1 MFHFKWLNLE
11 DSQVKNK
18 KMKNLF
24 LILFSTS
31 LVSCLSISLKIDEEA
46 AKSIADAINNS
57 NKKELH
63 IMKSSSNDMGML
75 GENEN
80 IMIIRNSDD
89 MEWVDNDGKK
99 IKRVMIRGGKFGK
112 GPNTSKYMNDIP
124 GVIIRRIEKASEKGI
139 DIKIDTII
147 SENGERKEIKIEV
160 KAGNN

>member
-1 MFHFKWLNLE
+1 MIKLE

-24 LILFSTS
+24 LIIFSTS

>member
-1 MFHFKWLNLE
+1 M
-11 DSQVKNK
+11 K
-18 KMKNLF
+18 KLF

-31 LVSCLSISLKIDEEA
+31 LVSCLSLSLTIDEEA

-63 IMKSSSNDMGML
+63 IMKMNNDDMGML

-89 MEWVDNDGKK
+89 MEWVGDDGKK
-99 IKRVMIRGGKFGK
+99 MKRVMIRGERFGK
-112 GPNTSKYMNDIP
+112 GPNASKYMDDIP
-124 GVIIRRIEKASEKGI
+124 EVIIRRIEKANEKGI

-147 SENGERKEIKIEV
+147 SENGERKEIKI
-160 KAGNN
+160 

>member
-1 MFHFKWLNLE
+1 M
-11 DSQVKNK
+11 K
-18 KMKNLF
+18 KLF

-31 LVSCLSISLKIDEEA
+31 LVSCLTLSIEIDDNA

-75 GENEN
+75 GEN
-80 IMIIRNSDD
+80 IIIIRNSDD
-89 MEWVDNDGKK
+89 MEWVGDDGKK
-99 IKRVMIRGGKFGK
+99 MKRVMIRGEKFGK
-112 GPNTSKYMNDIP
+112 GPNASKYMDDIP
-124 GVIIRRIEKASEKGI
+124 GVIVRRIEKASEKGI

-160 KAGNN
+160 KSRNN

>member
-1 MFHFKWLNLE
+1 M
-11 DSQVKNK
+11 K
-18 KMKNLF
+18 KLF

-31 LVSCLSISLKIDEEA
+31 LVSCLSLSLTIDEEA

-63 IMKSSSNDMGML
+63 IMKMN
-75 GENEN
+75 N
-80 IMIIRNSDD
+80 DD
-89 MEWVDNDGKK
+89 MEWVGDDGKK
-99 IKRVMIRGGKFGK
+99 MKRVMIRGEKFGK
-112 GPNTSKYMNDIP
+112 GPNAPKYMDDIP
-124 GVIIRRIEKASEKGI
+124 GVIIRRIEKANEKGI

>member
-1 MFHFKWLNLE
+1 MIKLE
-11 DSQVKNK
+11 DNQVKNK

-31 LVSCLSISLKIDEEA
+31 LVSCLSLSLTIDEEA

>member
-1 MFHFKWLNLE
+1 MIKLE

-24 LILFSTS
+24 LIIFSTS

-89 MEWVDNDGKK
+89 MEWVDDDGKK
-99 IKRVMIRGGKFGK
+99 IKRVMIRGGEFGK

>member
-1 MFHFKWLNLE
+1 M
-11 DSQVKNK
+11 K
-18 KMKNLF
+18 KLF
-24 LILFSTS
+24 LIIFSTS
-31 LVSCLSISLKIDEEA
+31 LVSCLSLSLTIDEEA

-63 IMKSSSNDMGML
+63 IMKMNNDDMGML

-89 MEWVDNDGKK
+89 MEWVGDDGKK
-99 IKRVMIRGGKFGK
+99 MKRVMIRGERFGK
-112 GPNTSKYMNDIP
+112 GPNASKYMDDIP
-124 GVIIRRIEKASEKGI
+124 EVIIRRIEKANEKGI

>member
-1 MFHFKWLNLE
+1 MIKLE

-24 LILFSTS
+24 LIIFSTS

-63 IMKSSSNDMGML
+63 IMKSGSNDMGML

-89 MEWVDNDGKK
+89 MEWVDDDGKK

>member
-1 MFHFKWLNLE
+1 MIKLE

-24 LILFSTS
+24 LIIFSTS

-160 KAGNN
+160 KAGDN

>member
-1 MFHFKWLNLE
+1 M
-11 DSQVKNK
+11 K
-18 KMKNLF
+18 KLF

-31 LVSCLSISLKIDEEA
+31 LVSCLSLSLTIDEEA

-63 IMKSSSNDMGML
+63 IMKMNNDDMGML

-89 MEWVDNDGKK
+89 MEWVGDDGKK
-99 IKRVMIRGGKFGK
+99 MKRVMIRGERFGK
-112 GPNTSKYMNDIP
+112 GPNASKYMDDIP
-124 GVIIRRIEKASEKGI
+124 EVIIRRIEEASKKKGI

>member
-1 MFHFKWLNLE
+1 M
-11 DSQVKNK
+11 K
-18 KMKNLF
+18 KLL
-24 LILFSTS
+24 LILFSIS
-31 LVSCLSISLKIDEEA
+31 LVSCLSLSLTIDEEA

-75 GENEN
+75 DENV
-80 IMIIRNSDD
+80 MIIRNSDD
-89 MEWVDNDGKK
+89 MEWVGDDGKK
-99 IKRVMIRGGKFGK
+99 IKRVMIRGEKFGK
-112 GPNTSKYMNDIP
+112 GPNASKYMDDIP
-124 GVIIRRIEKASEKGI
+124 GVIVRRIEKASEEGI

>member
-1 MFHFKWLNLE
+1 M
-11 DSQVKNK
+11 K
-18 KMKNLF
+18 KLL
-24 LILFSTS
+24 LILFSIS
-31 LVSCLSISLKIDEEA
+31 LVSCLSLSLTIDEEA

-75 GENEN
+75 DENV
-80 IMIIRNSDD
+80 MIIRNSDD
-89 MEWVDNDGKK
+89 MEWVGDDGKK
-99 IKRVMIRGGKFGK
+99 IKRVMIRGEKFGK
-112 GPNTSKYMNDIP
+112 GPNASKYMDDIP
-124 GVIIRRIEKASEKGI
+124 GVIVRRIEKASEKGI